1 MKRKALLIAPIII
14 LALTGGSAYYLT
26 SQSKNK
32 VTREQT
38 EQKEVDDI
46 EKQEDSAKTPNE
58 ADQRKQQ
65 EEEIAEAKEKAESSG
80 VKRSITPTLTRVDA
94 TSQGYKFGTVIS
106 DASSGTCTLKL
117 TKSGLQAITRTAPIQ
132 LVTSYYTC
140 AGFTV
145 AGQDFPSAGNWKAQV
160 SIDGPSIQGSS
171 NIIDFEVSL

>member
-65 EEEIAEAKEKAESSG
+65 EEEIAEAKEKAE
-80 VKRSITPTLTRVDA
+80 
-94 TSQGYKFGTVIS
+94 F
-106 DASSGTCTLKL
+106 
-117 TKSGLQAITRTAPIQ
+117 
-132 LVTSYYTC
+132 
-140 AGFTV
+140 
-145 AGQDFPSAGNWKAQV
+145 
-160 SIDGPSIQGSS
+160 
-171 NIIDFEVSL
+171 IIWC

>member
-80 VKRSITPTLTRVDA
+80 VKKWA
-94 TSQGYKFGTVIS
+94 
-106 DASSGTCTLKL
+106 ASH
-117 TKSGLQAITRTAPIQ
+117 
-132 LVTSYYTC
+132 
-140 AGFTV
+140 
-145 AGQDFPSAGNWKAQV
+145 N
-160 SIDGPSIQGSS
+160 
-171 NIIDFEVSL
+171 